1 MTIRYFLKKIIIK
14 TSFGWI
20 IALLWIVPI
29 IGLLMAAIRPYREI
43 VGGWWNLEPLT
54 ITLENFIKAWH
65 GVQAQIPLYR
75 ALINGFMIAI
85 PSTAIPLISGAMA
98 AYVFSRFSTKI
109 KNMLFLTIV
118 FLQSVPHQLVLIPL
132 FMLYSRTGLL
142 STYYGVW
149 LVHSAFALPWIILF
163 FRNFFATLPKEF
175 EEAARIDGLTDT
187 QIFFK
192 IILPV
197 SAPAIGSVVALQ
209 FLWTWNDLLF
219 ALTFIKNPDLLP
231 PTVVIATMRSRYQ
244 PDWSLLSA
252 AAMLSISVPLAI
264 YALLQ
269 KYYVRGLVGGV
280 IKG

>member
-14 TSFGWI
+14 TSLGWI
-20 IALLWIVPI
+20 IALLWIVPF

-54 ITLENFIKAWH
+54 ITLENFIKAWN
-65 GVQAQIPLYR
+65 GVQAQIPLYQ

-132 FMLYSRTGLL
+132 FILYSRTGLL

-163 FRNFFATLPKEF
+163 FRNFFITLPKEF

-192 IILPV
+192 IILPI
-197 SAPAIGSVVALQ
+197 SAPAIGSVIALQ

>member
-14 TSFGWI
+14 TSLGWI
-20 IALLWIVPI
+20 IALLWIVPF

-54 ITLENFIKAWH
+54 ITLENFIKAWN
-65 GVQAQIPLYR
+65 GVQAQIPLYQ

-132 FMLYSRTGLL
+132 FILYSRTGLL

-163 FRNFFATLPKEF
+163 FRNFFITLPKEF
-175 EEAARIDGLTDT
+175 EEAARIDGLSDT

-192 IILPV
+192 IILPI
-197 SAPAIGSVVALQ
+197 SAPAIGSVIALQ

>member
-65 GVQAQIPLYR
+65 GVQAQIPLYQ

>member
-14 TSFGWI
+14 TTFGWI
-20 IALLWIVPI
+20 IALLWIVPF

-54 ITLENFIKAWH
+54 ITLENFIKAWN
-65 GVQAQIPLYR
+65 GVQAQIPLYQ

-132 FMLYSRTGLL
+132 FILYSRTGLL

-163 FRNFFATLPKEF
+163 FRNFFITLPKEF
-175 EEAARIDGLTDT
+175 EEAARIDGLSDT

-192 IILPV
+192 IILPI
-197 SAPAIGSVVALQ
+197 SAPAIGSVIALQ

>member
-20 IALLWIVPI
+20 IALLWIVPF

-54 ITLENFIKAWH
+54 ITLENFIKAWN
-65 GVQAQIPLYR
+65 GVQAQIPLYQ

-132 FMLYSRTGLL
+132 FILYSRTGLL

-163 FRNFFATLPKEF
+163 FRNFFITLPKEF

-192 IILPV
+192 IILPI
-197 SAPAIGSVVALQ
+197 SAPAIGSVIALQ

>member
-14 TSFGWI
+14 TSLGWI
-20 IALLWIVPI
+20 IALLWIVPF

-54 ITLENFIKAWH
+54 ITLENFIKAWN
-65 GVQAQIPLYR
+65 GVQAQIPLYQ
-75 ALINGFMIAI
+75 AIINGFMIAI

-132 FMLYSRTGLL
+132 FILYSRTGLL

-163 FRNFFATLPKEF
+163 FRNFFITLPKEF

-192 IILPV
+192 IILPI
-197 SAPAIGSVVALQ
+197 SAPAIGSVIALQ

>member
-20 IALLWIVPI
+20 IALLWIVPF

-54 ITLENFIKAWH
+54 ITLENFIKAWN
-65 GVQAQIPLYR
+65 GVQAQIPLYQ

-132 FMLYSRTGLL
+132 FILYSRTGLL

-192 IILPV
+192 IILPI
-197 SAPAIGSVVALQ
+197 SAPAIGSVIALQ